1 MTFFTDKWTIG
12 RVNQKDLILVRKS
25 KSNIFLERISEF
37 NKGDREIL
45 ATDALEEFD
54 VSLRGPD
61 TIYILYQNIEGHL
74 ILYVLKDDKKE
85 EVRLTPTG
93 LTEVFNLT
101 LQVKDKSLHILYT
114 IRGNDNKYRIY
125 HHFYDGGIWKDY
137 IVDEIEAKKVINPM
151 KALIKDDKLS
161 LVYYSN
167 DKDIS
172 YKVFN
177 VEKEKWGI
185 STKLVE
191 GGNEKLFLDS
201 LIVEDHMHLSFCE
214 YIDGNLVVRYIR
226 YNVED
231 ENYEKTMEDFIS
243 NEGSPS
249 HPTLIYFRNQLWLV
263 WLELNKLFSRS
274 SIDHGQTWGPIYMWN
289 ETRNIDFLR
298 YKYITASNEENI
310 QLDYSFGSIYPD
322 IRFLGFGP
330 TNKAVEVPLKKKT
343 NMKFYSPYEKK

>member
-201 LIVEDHMHLSFCE
+201 LIVEDHMHLSF
-214 YIDGNLVVRYIR
+214 V
-226 YNVED
+226 
-231 ENYEKTMEDFIS
+231 
-243 NEGSPS
+243 
-249 HPTLIYFRNQLWLV
+249 
-263 WLELNKLFSRS
+263 
-274 SIDHGQTWGPIYMWN
+274 
-289 ETRNIDFLR
+289 NI
-298 YKYITASNEENI
+298 
-310 QLDYSFGSIYPD
+310 
-322 IRFLGFGP
+322 
-330 TNKAVEVPLKKKT
+330 
-343 NMKFYSPYEKK
+343 